1 MAKKE
6 LSEKEKEKTNQIIE
20 RMKEALGVATVKD
33 MLEKMDV
40 PRGTYDGWKQRGFS
54 KRKIFEIASILK
66 VDPEWLENGG
76 ASVVMEQP
84 VKYGAKE
91 MSVPVLN
98 PKASAGGGNN
108 IESIDVYESGKRLT
122 VDPALFPVPPGQG
135 IRAIQVDGYSMVPVL
150 LPGSWVFF
158 KESREWSGDGLYV
171 LVFRGVLMVK
181 QVVADVKT
189 GNLWIKSANP
199 DYESWEYDPT
209 EDQSTMRIVGRVV
222 RVMM

>member
-1 MAKKE
+1 MKNWYERLREVRDKHRISQSALGRAIGKDATQISRYERGKIADFPDGMYHLLKKVFSEEEVAYIAGDDNNIGVVAEPSIGYSKKE
-6 LSEKEKEKTNQIIE
+6 
-20 RMKEALGVATVKD
+20 AV
-33 MLEKMDV
+33 
-40 PRGTYDGWKQRGFS
+40 
-54 KRKIFEIASILK
+54 
-66 VDPEWLENGG
+66 
-76 ASVVMEQP
+76 
-84 VKYGAKE
+84 
-91 MSVPVLN
+91 SVPVLN

-122 VDPALFPVPPGQG
+122 VDPALFPVPVGKG

-150 LPGSWVFF
+150 LPESWVFF
-158 KESREWSGDGLYV
+158 DESREWSGDGLYV

-189 GNLWIKSANP
+189 GNLWIRSANP